1 MACVSIR
8 KEERKIMAR
17 YLRNIKDG
25 FIYDWNPILAE
36 NPMCEEVTEEEAFP
50 ENFVPKAQ
58 KGRKSAL
65 KLDTPAEEI
74 PETPAVENEEL
85 NAEASK
91 GLPE

>member
-1 MACVSIR
+1 
-8 KEERKIMAR
+8 MAR
-17 YLRNIKDG
+17 YLRNTKDG

-36 NPMCEEVTEEEAFP
+36 NILCEEVTEEEAFP

-58 KGRKSAL
+58 KGRKSVL
-65 KLDTPAEEI
+65 KLDTPDEVI
-74 PETPAVENEEL
+74 PEAPVGNEEL

>member
-1 MACVSIR
+1 M
-8 KEERKIMAR
+8 R
-17 YLRNIKDG
+17 YLRNTKDG

-36 NPMCEEVTEEEAFP
+36 NPLCEEVTEEEAFP

-65 KLDTPAEEI
+65 KLDTPDEVI
-74 PETPAVENEEL
+74 PEAPVGNEEL